1 MNCKL
6 LYETISIQR
15 WLAEDQRTKNCKKT
29 KGRPITTG
37 LEQPSLVTTWNN
49 GHEEFW
55 IWLGWRATTTGPHSR
70 DRDLLSGTASRRQM
84 TCSGVTNTGSGDL
97 RTRPE
102 AVGFTTVVSC
112 VRPRSRF

>member
-1 MNCKL
+1 MNCKFI
-6 LYETISIQR
+6 YETIALQR
-15 WLAEDQRTKNCKKT
+15 CLAEERRTKNCKKT

-70 DRDLLSGTASRRQM
+70 DRDLLSGNRNSVATADD
-84 TCSGVTNTGSGDL
+84 VLGSYKH
-97 RTRPE
+97 RKW
-102 AVGFTTVVSC
+102 
-112 VRPRSRF
+112 